1 MSVQKNIPPSLN
13 PSQSQVQ
20 SKSTLPNQQKVTI
33 IPQPEFAKLLKYH
46 GDTIPMMVFNP
57 NNKQLIS
64 CSLDKTILIWD
75 LTNLKKLPKV
85 GYGHT
90 SLIND
95 IAMAPN
101 GNFLLLHHLTI
112 LSGSGLTQ
120 MIIPQKEKTYHV
132 KYSE

>member
-1 MSVQKNIPPSLN
+1 MNEQKNIPYPINSFQSNQDSIPN
-13 PSQSQVQ
+13 PATSAQFPLP
-20 SKSTLPNQQKVTI
+20 KTLT

-64 CSLDKTILIWD
+64 CSFDKNILIWD
-75 LTNLKKLPKV
+75 LTNLKKLPKI
-85 GYGHT
+85 GTGHT

-101 GNFLLLHHLTI
+101 GNFYATASSDKTIRIWSATDDLL
-112 LSGSGLTQ
+112 
-120 MIIPQKEKTYHV
+120 MIRL
-132 KYSE
+132 